1 MKLGDYRVGN
11 WLVITHELK
20 LVRADQKSDTAV
32 EEVLA
37 PKVFEVLMQ
46 LVLATNNTVS
56 RSTLIEEIWAG
67 NVAVGSRGVT
77 NAIYALRKI
86 LDQGETNS
94 IGTISKSGY
103 QLRLPVSEVTQDTPN
118 QVIEHNQQ
126 PSHYRN
132 LTPFALFGAVCLI
145 GLLLMM
151 YFNPEESAKPDLI
164 RYGKPEP
171 LSYLEGI
178 EETPEISPD
187 GNSLAFMWVKDNEP
201 SRIFIQ
207 SLKDNQATLRQL
219 SFSTANETTPTWSPD
234 GRRLAYLKIDS
245 TGNCEVWIKELAT
258 LIENRITACVQE
270 RFHKSLEWSPSGA
283 LIAYTDSAEN
293 GASAIFVYHLETQKS
308 TQITF
313 PEQGQRDTQL
323 AWAKASDVLA
333 FVRAQGTHSYE
344 LFTTNLDGNIHQLTH
359 DQVPIHGLTWDL
371 DDQSIVFNSMRDGE
385 HAYWRITLKDNALT
399 LVHRDQTPFNITTL
413 NSLYSYAYVK
423 HASQEQ
429 LEILTEGRSDF
440 IESSGRDLYGALS
453 PNGAH
458 IAFLS
463 NRSGEFELWIND
475 TYSTQY
481 QQVTHRQGIPEVP
494 AWSKDSKSVLT
505 VLQASDAKPR
515 IVLVLIPSGEQKTLL
530 QDGYEYRNPVWAK
543 DDNTILFSSNRS
555 GNWEIWQYNFVT
567 GDKKQLTQEGGKFAM
582 FGDDGLLYYTKPNMP
597 GLWTIGS
604 NGSSE
609 HKVLE
614 DLATDDWGN
623 WITKDGGIYYIT
635 RGPDADSI
643 YFWNGKESTKIATY
657 ARGSIKINR
666 SLSMSSDGTLV
677 LTKLSK
683 RAANIVK
690 IAPLA
695 N

>member
-1 MKLGDYRVGN
+1 MKLGDYRVGD
-11 WLVITHELK
+11 WLVKTQELK
-20 LVRADQKSDTAV
+20 LIRDNQENDIVV
-32 EEVLA
+32 EEVLP

-46 LVLATNNTVS
+46 LVLAPNNTVS
-56 RSTLIEEIWAG
+56 RNAFIEEIWAG
-67 NVAVGSRGVT
+67 NVSVGSRGVT

-103 QLRLPVSEVTQDTPN
+103 QLLLPVSEVTEDTPYGLIDN
-118 QVIEHNQQ
+118 SRH
-126 PSHYRN
+126 PSRSHSI
-132 LTPFALFGAVCLI
+132 TPFALLGAICVV
-145 GLLLMM
+145 GLLFVL
-151 YFNPEESAKPDLI
+151 YFKPDEPAKPDLI
-164 RYGKPEP
+164 RYGKAEP

-207 SLKDNQATLRQL
+207 DLKDNRATLRQL
-219 SFSTANETTPTWSPD
+219 SFSTDNETTPTWSPD
-234 GRRLAYLKIDS
+234 GKRLAYLKIDS

-258 LIENRITACVQE
+258 LIESKITGCIQE
-270 RFHKSLEWSPSGA
+270 RFHKSLGWSPSGA

-293 GASAIFVYHLETQKS
+293 GASAIFLYNLESQKS

-313 PEQGQRDTQL
+313 PEKGQRDTQL
-323 AWAKASDVLA
+323 AWAKASDELA
-333 FVRAQGTHSYE
+333 FVRAQGTHNYE
-344 LFTTNLDGNIHQLTH
+344 LFITNLEGKFDQLTH

-371 DDQSIVFNSMRDGE
+371 DGESIVFNSMRDGE
-385 HAYWRITLKDNALT
+385 HAYWRIRLKDNALT

-413 NSLYSYAYVK
+413 NQIYSYAYVK

-429 LEILTEGRSDF
+429 LEIVTGERSHF

-453 PNGAH
+453 PNSEH

-475 TYSTQY
+475 THSTHY

-505 VLQASDAKPR
+505 VLQASDTKPK
-515 IVLVLIPSGEQKTLL
+515 IVLILIPSGEQKTLL

-543 DDNTILFSSNRS
+543 EENTILFSSNRS
-555 GNWEIWQYNFVT
+555 GNWEIWQYNYVT
-567 GDKKQLTQEGGKFAM
+567 GDKIKLTHDGAKFGM
-582 FGDDGLLYYTKPNMP
+582 FGDNSLLYYTKPNMP
-597 GLWTIGS
+597 GLWTVS
-604 NGSSE
+604 RDGSSE
-609 HKVLE
+609 LKILE
-614 DLATDDWGN
+614 DIATDDWGN
-623 WITKDGGIYYIT
+623 WIAKDGGIYYIT
-635 RGPDADSI
+635 RESDADYI
-643 YFWNGKESTKIATY
+643 YFWNGIESTKIATY

-666 SLSMSSDGTLV
+666 SLSISTDGTLL

-683 RAANIVK
+683 RAANILT
-690 IAPLA
+690 IAPLVK
-695 N
+695 